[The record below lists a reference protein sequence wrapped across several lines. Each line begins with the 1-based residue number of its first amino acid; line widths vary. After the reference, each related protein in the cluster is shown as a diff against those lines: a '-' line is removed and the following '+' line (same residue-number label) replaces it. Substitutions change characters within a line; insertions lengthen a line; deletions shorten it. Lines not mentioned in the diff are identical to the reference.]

1 MALTALLFNYK
12 DNANH
17 MTKNTDINTAAQTDI
32 SANIDTSTPT
42 EALAAELDITPVA
55 EPVDNAPLENN
66 ANLDNDHDSDSEN
79 DSAIEAF
86 FAPSSN
92 PVQADGFKTGYVAIV
107 GRPNV
112 GKSTLMNHML
122 GQKLSITS
130 RKPQTTRHRIH
141 GILSN
146 DEMQAVFV
154 DTPGIHR
161 NEVRAINERMNKA
174 AVSALV
180 DVDLVLFVVDSDQW
194 RDDDLLTL
202 QKLGN
207 TDLTVVL
214 VINKAD
220 TLKDKGAL
228 LPLIETFSASFDF
241 ADIVPVSAL
250 KNQNLE
256 RLQQVIASHL
266 PVADPIYDTEQIT
279 DRSERFLASE
289 IIREKIMRSAGDEV
303 PYDLTV
309 QIDAFKD
316 EPAHTDPKTGRPRK
330 AVTFIDATIY
340 VERGGQKAIVIG
352 DKGQR
357 IKQVGMDARKDMEQ
371 LFDKKIMLTLWVKVK
386 RGWSDDERALTSLG
400 Y

>member
-1 MALTALLFNYK
+1 MSNHNDLPLNNE
-12 DNANH
+12 DNAKN
-17 MTKNTDINTAAQTDI
+17 MTENTNT
-32 SANIDTSTPT
+32 SSTQNDV
-42 EALAAELDITPVA
+42 ESNDVELGSTRLNDA
-55 EPVDNAPLENN
+55 KLNVDNTKDTALENN
-66 ANLDNDHDSDSEN
+66 AIEDNALGN
-79 DSAIEAF
+79 DTAIEEF
-86 FAPSSN
+86 FSPNNNAHI
-92 PVQADGFKTGYVAIV
+92 ADGFKTGYVAIV

-112 GKSTLMNHML
+112 GKSTLMNHLL

-194 RDDDLLTL
+194 RDDDLLVL
-202 QKLGN
+202 QKLGDTN
-207 TDLTVVL
+207 LNVVL

-220 TLKDKGAL
+220 TLKDKGSV
-228 LPLIETFSASFDF
+228 LPLIETFNDSFDF

-250 KNQNLE
+250 KNQNLD
-256 RLQQVIASHL
+256 RLQEVIASHL
-266 PVADPIYDTEQIT
+266 PIADPIYDTEQIT

-309 QIDAFKD
+309 QIDGFKD
-316 EPAHTDPKTGRPRK
+316 EAAHIDPKTGRPRK
-330 AVTFIDATIY
+330 ACTFIDATIY
-340 VERGGQKAIVIG
+340 VERSGQKAIVIG